1 MNGLNKI
8 YLYKI
13 QIIVSLSDNKIIV
26 SLSDNNHWQEQLPL

>member
-13 QIIVSLSDNKIIV
+13 QIIVSLSDN
-26 SLSDNNHWQEQLPL
+26 NHWQEQLPL